1 MITIKTDSRKIK
13 PGDTF
18 VAVQCEE
25 NDGHKYIE
33 KAIENGASLIVA
45 EHGEYSVPT
54 IIVEDT
60 RKYLEEELKK
70 NYSYVFDKLKLIG
83 ITGTNGK
90 TTTAFITQKVLNKM
104 GIKAASIGTIG
115 YYVDT
120 KVCSLPNT
128 SPDLADL
135 YDLFVDAYE
144 RGCEYVALETSSEA
158 LARGKRLA
166 GLKFDYAVF
175 TNLTQDH
182 LNFHKTMEN
191 YAKAKKILFDN
202 LKEDGK
208 AIINIDDPYHTYY
221 IKPNLITYG
230 FNESDYQVTSYE
242 LNPNYTIF
250 KYKHNGIENEIKLSI
265 PGKYNIY
272 NDLVAIILLEEA
284 GSKYEE
290 FKDIMSNLEAPDGR
304 MNTVKYKNSTI
315 IIDYAHTP
323 DAVEKIINAAHE
335 MTKGDIYT
343 VFGCTGDRDR
353 TKRPIM
359 TELVTNLSTKAIITV
374 DDLHNEDVN
383 QIIDDMLK
391 GLKNTNYEI
400 ELDRREAI
408 KKGMALLKDNDIL
421 LILGK
426 GHEEFIIVKDGKIPH
441 NDLKA
446 VKEIMEE
453 ENTSN

>member
-18 VAVQCEE
+18 VAVKCEL

-33 KAIENGASLIVA
+33 NAILNGASKIVA
-45 EHGEYSVPT
+45 ERGEYSVPT
-54 IIVEDT
+54 LIVDDT
-60 RKYLEEELKK
+60 RKYLESELKN
-70 NYSYVFDKLKLIG
+70 NYSYIFDKLKLIG

-90 TTTAFITQKVLNKM
+90 TTTAYITQKALNKI
-104 GIKAASIGTIG
+104 GVKTAYIGTIG
-115 YYVDT
+115 YYIDE
-120 KVCSLPNT
+120 KICSLPNT

-135 YDLFVDAYE
+135 YELFVDAYE
-144 RGCEYVALETSSEA
+144 KGCEYVVLEASSQG
-158 LARGKRLA
+158 LDGGRLN

-182 LNFHKTMEN
+182 LDYHKNMEN
-191 YAKAKKILFDN
+191 YSNAKKILFDN
-202 LKEDGK
+202 LKENGI
-208 AIINIDDPYHTYY
+208 AILNIDDPYHTKY
-221 IKPNLITYG
+221 IKPNTIYYG
-230 FNESDYQVTSYE
+230 FNESDYQITSYE
-242 LNPNYTIF
+242 LNPHYSVFT
-250 KYKHNGIENEIKLSI
+250 YKHDNLEYELKISI
-265 PGKYNIY
+265 PGKHNIY
-272 NDLVAIILLEEA
+272 NSLVAVILLIET
-284 GSKYEE
+284 GNKYED
-290 FKDIMSNLEAPDGR
+290 FKDVLFNINPPNGR
-304 MNTVKYKNSTI
+304 MNTIKYKNSSI

-323 DAVEKIINAAHE
+323 DAVEKIINTAKE

-359 TELVTNLSTKAIITV
+359 TNIVTSLSKKAIITE
-374 DDLHNEDVN
+374 DDLHNEDIN

-400 ELDRREAI
+400 ELDRKKAI
-408 KKGMALLKDNDIL
+408 KKGMSYLKDNDIL

-426 GHEEFIIVKDGKIPH
+426 GHEEYIIVKDQKIPH

-446 VKEIMEE
+446 VKEIMES
-453 ENTSN
+453 ENISY